1 VDPFLRDTP
10 FVEAVRAITGFA
22 ARVRVGGFGRSRVV
36 KADTV
41 STAISAIGKEIALAR
56 GVNPNKLRYSEKL
69 LPRIAQM
76 LLEGWRKKDEPVMK
90 KLPVEVDV
98 PEYLV
103 KLGLVPG
110 ASGLVRAT
118 GDLALIA
125 FYYLLRVG
133 EYTTKGSRNESKQTV
148 QFRMRDVVFFVL
160 DEYGLDDDIME
171 AQCATL
177 WLDNQKNGWRNVCVN
192 QHHNG
197 DEIFCPVRAIGRC
210 YIHLAGYSD
219 RKS

>member
-1 VDPFLRDTP
+1 
-10 FVEAVRAITGFA
+10 
-22 ARVRVGGFGRSRVV
+22 
-36 KADTV
+36 
-41 STAISAIGKEIALAR
+41 
-56 GVNPNKLRYSEKL
+56 
-69 LPRIAQM
+69 M

-160 DEYGLDDDIME
+160 DEYGSDDDIMRRRN
-171 AQCATL
+171 AQRY
-177 WLDNQKNGWRNVCVN
+177 GWTIRRMGGGMCVLISTIMGMRFFA
-192 QHHNG
+192 QL
-197 DEIFCPVRAIGRC
+197 EQ
-210 YIHLAGYSD
+210 LAGATSILQD
-219 RKS
+219 TVTAKARRWGDDGVAKRSRSM